1 VPRLFI
7 SYRTSDGRDKATA
20 LARDLGARFGD
31 EQVFLDKDDLRA
43 GVLWREEIARTIA
56 GRPVLLLLLTPQLL
70 AATDQAGELRI
81 AHPDDPVR
89 REVAAALAAGAH
101 LVPLL
106 CDGVPAPPA
115 AAALPAPFDRLGDF
129 TWRPL
134 RAYDWQHDVER
145 LIADLIALG
154 VVPADTPA
162 TSHASR
168 PAPAAGVARR
178 SWLAGALAVVV
189 LAALAVGW
197 YALSPPSSPPTP
209 GSSAAGLTGDWLA
222 TLAPDERV
230 TLALRQSGNDL
241 ALGSRPVD
249 ISARSDWQDY
259 RRFWRERSASEL
271 NAIAYRGQGTTHVAP
286 DGRTVIDVALEIVS
300 SPGEEQIDGGNLR
313 ATVNADGSAMDGRL
327 WLNSEQA
334 ERPVRLARVLPAK

>member
-1 VPRLFI
+1 MPRLFI

-81 AHPDDPVR
+81 AHPNDPVR

-115 AAALPAPFDRLGDF
+115 AAELPAPFDRLGEF

-154 VVPADTPA
+154 VVPANPRA
-162 TSHASR
+162 APPASR
-168 PAPAAGVARR
+168 PAPAASVARR
-178 SWLAGALAVVV
+178 SWLTGALAVVV
-189 LAALAVGW
+189 LSALAVGW
-197 YALSPPSSPPTP
+197 YALSLPPTP
-209 GSSAAGLTGDWLA
+209 VSPAAGVTGDWLA
-222 TLAPDERV
+222 TLAADERV

-249 ISARSDWQDY
+249 ISARADWQDY
-259 RRFWRERSASEL
+259 RRFWSERSASEL
-271 NAIAYRGQGTTHVAP
+271 NAIAYRGHGTTHVAP

-300 SPGEEQIDGGNLR
+300 TPGEEQIDGGNLR

-334 ERPVRLARVLPAK
+334 ERPVRLTRVRPTK